1 MHAVEKLMPRAT
13 KTQTHC
19 FLYLWA
25 TAFFVHAASQALA
38 LIVVV
43 GILCVEG
50 RSVHASIQAYD
61 NDNFAQTG
69 TTAAEQMLSRALAS
83 ASHLRTEDNVKSK
96 QGEESDE
103 LISWQSDCEVNV
115 QPHPEA
121 SPGRPGSMG
130 PSGAPGPTGPAGA
143 NGMNGK
149 TGPAGLPG
157 RAGVQCPQGSQD
169 AADSAGAPGPVFSAG
184 KAVNDGAGD
193 SEVYIPSSPL
203 AEKSVNPVV
212 ESNQRPKSVEVV
224 SA

>member
-1 MHAVEKLMPRAT
+1 VDDYASPFDLEVSLCCPP
-13 KTQTHC
+13 
-19 FLYLWA
+19 
-25 TAFFVHAASQALA
+25 FVSSLPHP
-38 LIVVV
+38 
-43 GILCVEG
+43 ILSFSLPPAQ
-50 RSVHASIQAYD
+50 RPSIHAYD

-130 PSGAPGPTGPAGA
+130 LSGPSGPTGPAGA
-143 NGMNGK
+143 NGINGK

-157 RAGVQCPQGSQD
+157 RAGVQGPQGSQD

-212 ESNQRPKSVEVV
+212 ESNHLPVLSDSGFKSVEVV